1 MASMTSNK
9 KISEEENNSKA
20 LSEQNYANSLNNL
33 NNLFDLE
40 DNLKEKI
47 CSKEYNEALDKFK
60 EENSE
65 IFG

>member
-1 MASMTSNK
+1 MTSNK